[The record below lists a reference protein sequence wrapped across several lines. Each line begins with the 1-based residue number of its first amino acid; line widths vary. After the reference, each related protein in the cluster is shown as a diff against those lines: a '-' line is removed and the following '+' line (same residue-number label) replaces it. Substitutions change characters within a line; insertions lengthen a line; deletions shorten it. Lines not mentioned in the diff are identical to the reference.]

1 MASPHA
7 AMRANASAA
16 RPRARVEARRVARA
30 SATTPR
36 RVGASSGGVAGARDP
51 APAPQDA
58 AFGPP
63 SSRRGETVAARA
75 ISPPVL
81 SSLDELDMERGACA
95 IAPKYSPA
103 LVRERTLSSPGE
115 IAKTAARGVEIV
127 TAVSLFAGSLVFDK
141 FRSSE
146 DVQGRSKDLRDKLA
160 RLGPSFVKA
169 GQVLANRPDIVRA
182 DYMEQLCKLQDDVP
196 AFPSEHAFAI
206 MQRELGRPLDEVF
219 EQISETPVAAASLGQ
234 VYRATL
240 KSTGEQV
247 AVKVQ
252 RPGIEPVIL
261 RDLVLFRELA
271 RFVNA
276 VAIERLGCN
285 AQLIVDEFGEKL
297 LEELDYVQE
306 GRNLSDFYQ
315 NFENDPVVKIPKFYK
330 ELSGSKMLTMEWIDG
345 VRCTD
350 ARGIRESGIDVD
362 EFIRVGVMSGLR
374 QLLEFGLF
382 HGDPHPGNI
391 FAMRDGRIAY
401 VDFGNVAQ
409 LSQTNKQTLVDAVVH
424 AVNEDYD
431 SMAGDFIRL
440 GFLAKGTDV
449 APIVPALEKIWQDAR
464 TASLQNFNFRTV
476 TGAFNELV
484 YQYPIRIPERFS
496 LVIRSLLTQEGICM
510 SLSPDFR
517 FLEVAYPYVA
527 KRLLTD
533 RDASLRERLT
543 QVLFDKDGTFSW
555 RRLENL
561 VALARESGGGLDLTD
576 TVADGAQL
584 LITDEAL
591 RRQLLLALTED
602 NRLRVDEV
610 ARVAALLGEDIAV
623 DRLAQQ
629 SLTGGPAF
637 LRKMALSW
645 SDKVLSN

>member
-1 MASPHA
+1 MRAHA
-7 AMRANASAA
+7 APA
-16 RPRARVEARRVARA
+16 RPRARLEARRVARA
-30 SATTPR
+30 PCSR
-36 RVGASSGGVAGARDP
+36 HASSGGVAGARVSTS
-51 APAPQDA
+51 ASRDA
-58 AFGPP
+58 AFSFSAASPF
-63 SSRRGETVAARA
+63 RRGDAVATHA

-95 IAPKYSPA
+95 IAPKYSPEF
-103 LVRERTLSSPGE
+103 VRERTLSSPAE
-115 IAKTAARGVEIV
+115 VAKTAARGVEIV

-141 FRSSE
+141 FIAAE
-146 DVQGRSKDLRDKLA
+146 DVKGRSKDLRNKLA
-160 RLGPSFVKA
+160 RLGPSFVKG

-182 DYMEQLCKLQDDVP
+182 DYMEQLTKLQDDVP
-196 AFPSEHAFAI
+196 AFPSSEAFAI
-206 MQRELGRPLDEVF
+206 IESELGRPLDEVF
-219 EQISETPVAAASLGQ
+219 SVISRAPVAAASLGQ

-240 KSTGEQV
+240 RETGEEV

-306 GRNLSDFYQ
+306 GRNLSDFYA
-315 NFENDPVVKIPKFYK
+315 NFAGDPVVKIPKFFPT
-330 ELSGSKMLTMEWIDG
+330 LSGKKMLTMEWIDG

-350 ARGIRESGIDVD
+350 PKGIRDAGIDVD
-362 EFIRVGVMSGLR
+362 QFIRVGVMSGLR

-391 FAMRDGRIAY
+391 FAMRDGKIAY

-440 GFLAKGTDV
+440 GFLAPGTDV
-449 APIVPALEKIWQDAR
+449 TPIVPALENIWQDAR

-543 QVLFDKDGTFSW
+543 QVLFSARDGSFQW
-555 RRLENL
+555 QRLENL

-584 LITDEAL
+584 FVTDETL

-610 ARVAALLGEDIAV
+610 ARVAALLGDDVQI
-623 DRLAQQ
+623 DRLASQ
-629 SLTGGPAF
+629 SLAGGPAF

>member
-219 EQISETPVAAASLGQ
+219 EQISSTPVAAASLGQ

-350 ARGIRESGIDVD
+350 PRGIRESGIDVD

-374 QLLEFGLF
+374 QLFEFGLF

>member
-1 MASPHA
+1 
-7 AMRANASAA
+7 
-16 RPRARVEARRVARA
+16 
-30 SATTPR
+30 
-36 RVGASSGGVAGARDP
+36 
-51 APAPQDA
+51 
-58 AFGPP
+58 
-63 SSRRGETVAARA
+63 
-75 ISPPVL
+75 VL

-206 MQRELGRPLDEVF
+206 MQRELGRPLNEVF
-219 EQISETPVAAASLGQ
+219 EQISDTPVAAASLGQ

-350 ARGIRESGIDVD
+350 PRGIRESGIDVD

>member
-58 AFGPP
+58 AFAPP

-115 IAKTAARGVEIV
+115 VAKTAARGVEIV

-219 EQISETPVAAASLGQ
+219 EQISSTPVAAASLGQ

-330 ELSGSKMLTMEWIDG
+330 ELSGAKMLTMEWIDG

-350 ARGIRESGIDVD
+350 PRGIRESGIDVD

-424 AVNEDYD
+424 AVNEDYA

-476 TGAFNELV
+476 TMAFNELV

>member
-63 SSRRGETVAARA
+63 SSRRGEAVAARA

-115 IAKTAARGVEIV
+115 VAKTAARGVEIV

-219 EQISETPVAAASLGQ
+219 EQISSTPVAAASLGQ

-330 ELSGSKMLTMEWIDG
+330 ELSGAKMLTMEWIDG

-350 ARGIRESGIDVD
+350 PRGIRESGIDVD

-533 RDASLRERLT
+533 RDASLRDRLT

>member
-63 SSRRGETVAARA
+63 SSRRGEAVAARA

-219 EQISETPVAAASLGQ
+219 EQISDTPVAAASLGQ

-330 ELSGSKMLTMEWIDG
+330 ELSGAKMLTMEWIDG

-350 ARGIRESGIDVD
+350 PRGIRESGIDVD

>member
-7 AMRANASAA
+7 AMRANAAAA

-30 SATTPR
+30 SAKTPR
-36 RVGASSGGVAGARDP
+36 HVGASSGGVAGARVP
-51 APAPQDA
+51 APAPRDA
-58 AFGPP
+58 AFPPP

-115 IAKTAARGVEIV
+115 VAKTAARGVEIV
-127 TAVSLFAGSLVFDK
+127 TAVSLFAGSLLFDK

-196 AFPSEHAFAI
+196 AFPSEEAFAI
-206 MQRELGRPLDEVF
+206 MQRELGRPLNEVF
-219 EQISETPVAAASLGQ
+219 SQISETPVAAASLGQ

-240 KSTGEQV
+240 RSTGEEV

-315 NFENDPVVKIPKFYK
+315 NFEGDPVVKIPKFYK
-330 ELSGSKMLTMEWIDG
+330 ELSGAKMLTMEWIDG

-350 ARGIRESGIDVD
+350 PRGIRESGIDVD

-391 FAMRDGRIAY
+391 FAMRDGKIAY

-543 QVLFDKDGTFSW
+543 QVLFDKDGTFDW

-623 DRLAQQ
+623 DRLAQR

-645 SDKVLSN
+645 SDKVLSS

>member
-63 SSRRGETVAARA
+63 SFRRGETVAARA

>member
-1 MASPHA
+1 
-7 AMRANASAA
+7 
-16 RPRARVEARRVARA
+16 
-30 SATTPR
+30 
-36 RVGASSGGVAGARDP
+36 
-51 APAPQDA
+51 
-58 AFGPP
+58 
-63 SSRRGETVAARA
+63 
-75 ISPPVL
+75 VL

-219 EQISETPVAAASLGQ
+219 EQISSTPVAAASLGQ

-330 ELSGSKMLTMEWIDG
+330 ELSGAKMLTMEWIDG

-350 ARGIRESGIDVD
+350 PRGIRESGIDVD

-584 LITDEAL
+584 LITDEEL

-623 DRLAQQ
+623 ESTGAAESDGGAGVSAQDGAVVVGQ
-629 SLTGGPAF
+629 GAF
-637 LRKMALSW
+637 
-645 SDKVLSN
+645 

>member
-63 SSRRGETVAARA
+63 SYRRGEAVAARA

-219 EQISETPVAAASLGQ
+219 EQISDTPVAAASLGQ

-306 GRNLSDFYQ
+306 GRNISDFYQ

-350 ARGIRESGIDVD
+350 PRGIRESGIDVD

>member
-350 ARGIRESGIDVD
+350 PRGIRESGIDVD

>member
-1 MASPHA
+1 
-7 AMRANASAA
+7 
-16 RPRARVEARRVARA
+16 
-30 SATTPR
+30 
-36 RVGASSGGVAGARDP
+36 
-51 APAPQDA
+51 
-58 AFGPP
+58 
-63 SSRRGETVAARA
+63 
-75 ISPPVL
+75 
-81 SSLDELDMERGACA
+81 
-95 IAPKYSPA
+95 
-103 LVRERTLSSPGE
+103 
-115 IAKTAARGVEIV
+115 
-127 TAVSLFAGSLVFDK
+127 
-141 FRSSE
+141 
-146 DVQGRSKDLRDKLA
+146 
-160 RLGPSFVKA
+160 
-169 GQVLANRPDIVRA
+169 
-182 DYMEQLCKLQDDVP
+182 MEQLCKLQDDVP

-206 MQRELGRPLDEVF
+206 MQRELGRPLNEVF
-219 EQISETPVAAASLGQ
+219 EQISDTPVAAASLGQ

-350 ARGIRESGIDVD
+350 PRGIRESGIDVD

>member
-63 SSRRGETVAARA
+63 SFRRGETVAARA

-219 EQISETPVAAASLGQ
+219 EQISDTPVAAASLGQ

-350 ARGIRESGIDVD
+350 PRGIRESGIDVD

-382 HGDPHPGNI
+382 LGDPHPGNI

-533 RDASLRERLT
+533 RDASLRDRLT

>member
-330 ELSGSKMLTMEWIDG
+330 ELSGAKMLTMEWIDG

-350 ARGIRESGIDVD
+350 PRGIRESGIDVD

>member
-219 EQISETPVAAASLGQ
+219 EQISSTPVAAASLGQ

-350 ARGIRESGIDVD
+350 PRGIRESGIDVD

>member
-63 SSRRGETVAARA
+63 SFRRGETVAARA

-206 MQRELGRPLDEVF
+206 MQRELGRPLNEVF
-219 EQISETPVAAASLGQ
+219 EQISDTPVAAASLGQ

-350 ARGIRESGIDVD
+350 PRGIRESGIDVD

>member
-36 RVGASSGGVAGARDP
+36 HVGASSGGVAGARDP

-63 SSRRGETVAARA
+63 SFRRGETVAARA

-206 MQRELGRPLDEVF
+206 MQRELGRPLNEVF
-219 EQISETPVAAASLGQ
+219 EQISDTPVAAASLGQ

-350 ARGIRESGIDVD
+350 PRGIRESGIDVD